1 MTEPLKHLSAIGALV
16 DAAQR
21 HGSKLAA
28 AFHPDSLPA
37 AAAVAL
43 QHALECAQVQAL
55 RLRRALPALPA
66 PPKAHGQEGNKQGAM
81 PCLPEPPAPA

>member
-28 AFHPDSLPA
+28 AFHPDSLAA

-55 RLRRALPALPA
+55 RLRRALPAA
-66 PPKAHGQEGNKQGAM
+66 PKAHGQEGNKQGAM
-81 PCLPEPPAPA
+81 PCLPEPAAPA